1 MKPTMTGTTAKAYLL
16 DLLLEPLR
24 GCKGLYNYRQ
34 DLMQKILSMTDLN
47 VRERIKH
54 LEQSHHPGTQS
65 KHQRIRSQTTR
76 PPIPTPLK
84 N

>member
-34 DLMQKILSMTDLN
+34 DLMQQILSMTDLN
-47 VRERIKH
+47 VRERISTSNKVTTQERNPSINASEAKQQDH
-54 LEQSHHPGTQS
+54 RFLHP
-65 KHQRIRSQTTR
+65 
-76 PPIPTPLK
+76 
-84 N
+84 

>member
-34 DLMQKILSMTDLN
+34 DLMQQILSMTDLN
-47 VRERIKH
+47 VRERISTSNKVTTQERNPSINASKAKQQDH
-54 LEQSHHPGTQS
+54 QFLHP
-65 KHQRIRSQTTR
+65 
-76 PPIPTPLK
+76 
-84 N
+84 